1 MKTRTTWVIALLT
14 VSLTALADD
23 DLWKQLQN
31 DSHMVVFM
39 RNAESSGNKDG
50 ANMLVWDATGECA
63 GESTLTPSGREQAK
77 AIGVA
82 FAAHGIEPIV
92 ISSPMCRCKE
102 TARIAFGGFATD
114 QGYGRVQL
122 VTPRRKRYFK
132 PLPLRFSANTGAN
145 SR

>member
-92 ISSPMCRCKE
+92 ISSRCVAAKKLHE
-102 TARIAFGGFATD
+102 
-114 QGYGRVQL
+114 
-122 VTPRRKRYFK
+122 
-132 PLPLRFSANTGAN
+132 
-145 SR
+145 